1 MLCYGGFL
9 LLALAAPNKER
20 PAGFVIDFG
29 PAQWTADAAI
39 VVHWEAADGTAF
51 DQSVTVLDSDATP
64 AFVRDLVARA
74 AREAGWEVRA
84 DAKAG
89 LTVRAFKAKGG
100 PSPVTA
106 CTARVSDAASADQ
119 PTVKPAGK

>member
-29 PAQWTADAAI
+29 PAQWAADSAI

-51 DQSVTVLDSDATP
+51 DQSVTVLDADSGP
-64 AFVRDLVARA
+64 AYVRDLVAKT
-74 AREAGWEVRA
+74 AREAGWGVRA

-89 LTVRAFKAKGG
+89 LTVRAYKAKGG

-106 CTARVSDAASADQ
+106 YKAHVPDAASADQ